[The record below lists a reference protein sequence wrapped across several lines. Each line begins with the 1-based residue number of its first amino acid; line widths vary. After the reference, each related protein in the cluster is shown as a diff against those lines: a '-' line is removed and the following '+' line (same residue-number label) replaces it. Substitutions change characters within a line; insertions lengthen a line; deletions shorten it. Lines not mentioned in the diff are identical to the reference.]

1 MGKPRGGAFY
11 GDSGTVFNGAAREQI
26 EKDSAR
32 AENKGNSVDASQQY
46 AQSEADDEY
55 MEQAERITRS
65 LANSKEF
72 KYSGQFADPEK
83 RREFVEGLAEQFRNP
98 NGNGQKRPA
107 LQEPKEEETLSRAAD
122 DKFWNDPEEVKKA
135 GKMVRPAKL

>member
-11 GDSGTVFNGAAREQI
+11 GDSGTVFNGPAREQI
-26 EKDSAR
+26 EEDSAR
-32 AENKGNSVDASQQY
+32 AGNKGNSVDASQQY
-46 AQSEADDEY
+46 TQSEADDEY

-83 RREFVEGLAEQFRNP
+83 RREFVEGLAEGLRGKSP
-98 NGNGQKRPA
+98 KRKRRLVGQRM
-107 LQEPKEEETLSRAAD
+107 TSSGTTR
-122 DKFWNDPEEVKKA
+122 KK
-135 GKMVRPAKL
+135 